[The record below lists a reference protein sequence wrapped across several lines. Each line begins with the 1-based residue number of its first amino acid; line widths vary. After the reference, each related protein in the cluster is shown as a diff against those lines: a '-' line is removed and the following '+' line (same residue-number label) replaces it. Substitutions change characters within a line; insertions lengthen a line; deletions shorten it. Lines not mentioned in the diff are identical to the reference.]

1 MNNVKNEFK
10 TINTI
15 IKDLSISPQKKLYI
29 YLDSKPHEM
38 INENNN
44 NYKYYLYDIKD
55 MFLATNNNTQKDNT
69 KKINKEYIPQQLR
82 LNKELKNIFT
92 DDFKTIQLIYDTT
105 PKTFTKGPNGPN
117 GPKNVTYY
125 SFEYNFM

>member
-1 MNNVKNEFK
+1 MNNFKNENYK

-29 YLDSKPHEM
+29 YIDSKPHEM

-44 NYKYYLYDIKD
+44 FKYYLYDIKD
-55 MFLATNNNTQKDNT
+55 MFLTSNNNTQKDNT
-69 KKINKEYIPQQLR
+69 HKINKEYIPQQLR

-105 PKTFTKGPNGPN
+105 PKTFTNNNKTI
-117 GPKNVTYY
+117 TYFT
-125 SFEYNFM
+125 FEYNFM

>member
-1 MNNVKNEFK
+1 MSTINNVDITSNIIK

-29 YLDSKPHEM
+29 YINSKPHEM

-55 MFLATNNNTQKDNT
+55 MFLAPNNNTQKDNINGAEPL
-69 KKINKEYIPQQLR
+69 KGHYMSKINKEYIPQQLR

-92 DDFKTIQLIYDTT
+92 DEFKTI
-105 PKTFTKGPNGPN
+105 
-117 GPKNVTYY
+117 
-125 SFEYNFM
+125 

>member
-1 MNNVKNEFK
+1 MNKENNNNYK

-38 INENNN
+38 INEKN

-55 MFLATNNNTQKDNT
+55 MFLVNNNIKDNNNKNT
-69 KKINKEYIPQQLR
+69 KKINKEYTPQ
-82 LNKELKNIFT
+82 
-92 DDFKTIQLIYDTT
+92 
-105 PKTFTKGPNGPN
+105 
-117 GPKNVTYY
+117 
-125 SFEYNFM
+125 

>member
-29 YLDSKPHEM
+29 YLNSKPHEM

-44 NYKYYLYDIKD
+44 NFKYYLYDIKD
-55 MFLATNNNTQKDNT
+55 MFLTSNNNTQKDNT
-69 KKINKEYIPQQLR
+69 HKINKEYIPQQLR

-92 DDFKTIQLIYDTT
+92 DDFKTI
-105 PKTFTKGPNGPN
+105 
-117 GPKNVTYY
+117 
-125 SFEYNFM
+125 

>member
-1 MNNVKNEFK
+1 MNNFKNENNNNIK

-38 INENNN
+38 INEKNT
-44 NYKYYLYDIKD
+44 YKYYLYDIKD
-55 MFLATNNNTQKDNT
+55 MFLTSYNNKENSTH
-69 KKINKEYIPQQLR
+69 KINKEYIPQQLR

-92 DDFKTIQLIYDTT
+92 DDFKTI
-105 PKTFTKGPNGPN
+105 
-117 GPKNVTYY
+117 
-125 SFEYNFM
+125 

>member
-55 MFLATNNNTQKDNT
+55 MFLAPNNNTQKDKT
-69 KKINKEYIPQQLR
+69 KKINKEYIPEYIK

-105 PKTFTKGPNGPN
+105 PKTFTRNG
-117 GPKNVTYY
+117 KNVTYFTY
-125 SFEYNFM
+125 EYNFM